1 MTRHQEKKDS
11 FARELTPMEKEAYQ
25 AYRRLMDALCKSD
38 TVLLR
43 SLMDENVRMSGV
55 NGRDRKLEEF
65 LEELKRGDISYS
77 GIELQRVQVHLVF
90 EESGEDEPAEDEP
103 AEVESAEAESAGAES
118 VQLES
123 AEEEAE
129 ENSDPGADSAADCYA
144 TVTGV
149 SLQRARIYGM
159 KGFFHR
165 HFVARL
171 RRRDGRWTYIGE

>member
-38 TVLLR
+38 TDLLR
-43 SLMDENVRMSGV
+43 SLMDEDVRMSGV

-90 EESGEDEPAEDEP
+90 EESGEDEPAE
-103 AEVESAEAESAGAES
+103 VESAEAESAEAES
-118 VQLES
+118 VKLEPE
-123 AEEEAE
+123 EEEAE
-129 ENSDPGADSAADCYA
+129 ENSDPGADTDADCYA